1 MVETILSIRNLEVA
15 FLSSRG
21 TSRVV
26 NGVSFDV
33 NSGETLAIVGESG
46 SGKSVTSLAITRL
59 LDPRSS
65 SIKGQV
71 MLHGRDLTA
80 LPEREMRRVRG
91 GEVGMIFQEPM
102 TSLNPVLP
110 VGRQLAETLVLHR
123 KMSTSEARAETKRLF
138 DRVSIPAAASRL
150 DDFPHQFSGGMR
162 QRVMIA
168 LALACRPKLLIADE
182 PTTALDVTIQ
192 AEILQ
197 LLRQLQAEEQMS
209 ILFIT
214 HDMGVV
220 AEIAHRTLVMFRG
233 NVVEHGDT
241 VDVFHQP
248 RDNYTRTLLAAVPR
262 LGSMA
267 GLSEPTHFVL
277 PDQDQTTAVPAA
289 AISTSGN
296 AASETT
302 SPVLEVKDLVTRFA
316 VNNGFFGRLGGRVH
330 AVENVSFSLK
340 AGETLAVVGES
351 GCGKSTTGRSI
362 MRLDN
367 PLSGEIILDGQ
378 DLMKSSAAELRKAR
392 TKMQMIFQDPYASL
406 NPRIRIGDAIAEP
419 MLLHGMTNKSDS
431 KDRVAKLLREVG
443 LQPDMMKRYPHEF
456 SGGQRQRISIARA
469 LAVRPKLIIADEAV
483 SALDVSVKAQVV
495 NLMLDLQ
502 KGLNLSYLFISH
514 DMAVVER
521 VSHRVAVMYLG
532 EIVEIGPRASIFGN
546 PTHPYTQR
554 LLSAVPVPE
563 PRERGKRPAPP
574 IRELP
579 SPIKSPDYVPPR
591 RTYREVSAG
600 HLCQEWDPIV
610 WAR

>member
-1 MVETILSIRNLEVA
+1 LEVA
-15 FLSSRG
+15 FLSGHGR
-21 TSRVV
+21 SRVV
-26 NGVSFDV
+26 NGISFDV
-33 NSGETLAIVGESG
+33 NQGETLAIVGESG

-59 LDPRSS
+59 LDARSS
-65 SIKGQV
+65 EVKGQII
-71 MLHGRDLTA
+71 LHGRDLT
-80 LPEREMRRVRG
+80 LLSEREMRKVRG
-91 GEVGMIFQEPM
+91 GEIGMIFQEPM

-110 VGRQLAETLVLHR
+110 VGRQLSESLVLHR
-123 KMSTSEARAETKRLF
+123 KMSVSEARAETKRLF
-138 DRVSIPAAASRL
+138 DRVSIPAAADRL

-168 LALACRPKLLIADE
+168 MALACRPKLLIADE

-241 VDVFHQP
+241 VDIFHEP
-248 RDNYTRTLLAAVPR
+248 KDNYTRTLLAAVPR
-262 LGSMA
+262 LGSMT
-267 GLSEPTHFVL
+267 GISEPAHFRL
-277 PDQDQTTAVPAA
+277 PFQDEALAMQKPEAS
-289 AISTSGN
+289 STGKL
-296 AASETT
+296 AKEKAST
-302 SPVLEVKDLVTRFA
+302 VLEVRDLVTRFDI
-316 VNNGFFGRLGGRVH
+316 NNGLMGRLGGRVH
-330 AVENVSFSLK
+330 AVENISFNLK
-340 AGETLAVVGES
+340 AGETLSIVGES

-362 MRLDN
+362 MRLEH
-367 PLSGEIILDGQ
+367 PLSGEIVVDGR
-378 DLMKSSAAELRKAR
+378 DLMKCSAAELRKAR
-392 TKMQMIFQDPYASL
+392 TKMQMIFQDPFASL

-419 MLLHGMTNKSDS
+419 MLLHGLTNKRES
-431 KDRVAKLLREVG
+431 KDRVAQLLREVG
-443 LQPDMMKRYPHEF
+443 LLPDMMRRFSHEF

-502 KGLNLSYLFISH
+502 KGMNLSYLFISH

-546 PTHPYTQR
+546 PTHPYTKR

-579 SPIKSPDYVPPR
+579 SPIRPPDYIPPKR
-591 RTYREVSAG
+591 EYREVSAG
-600 HLCQEWDPIV
+600 HICQEWDPAA